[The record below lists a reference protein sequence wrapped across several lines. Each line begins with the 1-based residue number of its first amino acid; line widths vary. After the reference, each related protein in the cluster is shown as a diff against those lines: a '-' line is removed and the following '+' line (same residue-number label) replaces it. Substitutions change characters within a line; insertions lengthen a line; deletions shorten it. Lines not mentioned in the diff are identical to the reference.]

1 MLTPRVFCNT
11 FSKMKKK
18 NSTKNSEIKIVQ
30 KGEAVLRLTAE
41 KVPVG
46 EIKTERIQNILKDMS
61 TALATQDDG
70 VAIAAPQI
78 GIPLRIFVVSKK
90 VEIILKGLEEAPE
103 TEKNKINDAIYINPE
118 ISKVSKKKQ
127 IMDEGCLSVRPIF
140 GKVERSEKAT
150 VTAYDENGKKFT
162 RGGSGILAQIFQH
175 EIDHLNGV
183 LFIDKA
189 TDLIEIKP
197 EENK

>member
-1 MLTPRVFCNT
+1 
-11 FSKMKKK
+11 MKKK